1 MLLAVD
7 VGNTNTVLG
16 LFKGKKLIKTWR
28 IESSKTSLLRW
39 ARANRLSLD
48 GAVVSSVV
56 PPLRKTLLGLT
67 RRYQVPSGRVTFVG
81 PHLKMPIRIKVKNPK
96 EVGADRI
103 MNAVEA
109 YAKYNRGARQ
119 AAPLLVI
126 DFGTATTF
134 DVVTAKG
141 EFLGGAIVPGLK
153 ISAEALSQRCARL
166 PMVPLKRPRSVIGRT
181 THEAIRSGVFLGYL
195 SLVEGMIARF
205 KKKLGPRLK
214 VIATGGLAPVIAREC
229 RSINRVNSVLT
240 LEGLRLLYEWNRR
253 FQGVRIRSPA
263 IG

>member
-28 IESSKTSLLRW
+28 IESTKNALLRW
-39 ARANRLSLD
+39 ARTNRLPLD
-48 GAVVSSVV
+48 GAVISSVV
-56 PPLRKTLLGLT
+56 PSLRKTLLGLT
-67 RRYQVPSGRVTFVG
+67 RRYQVPSGRVTFVR
-81 PHLKMPIRIKVKNPK
+81 PHLKMPIRIKVKSPGT
-96 EVGADRI
+96 VGTDRI
-103 MNAVEA
+103 VNAVA
-109 YAKYNRGARQ
+109 ARQ
-119 AAPLLVI
+119 HFSGGPLLII

-141 EFLGGAIVPGLK
+141 EFLGGAIAPGLK